1 MEWRSNT
8 SSLADEGAT
17 LSTEAIPTETE
28 RDRVIETVA
37 RFHRAV
43 DYANWD
49 LFRSVVTDDVAW
61 WISISDGSSSLVHDF
76 SGADN
81 IVEYLRL
88 VAPGATPHH
97 HTTNHLVE
105 IGETTASYQAY
116 MLAMNR
122 MTLTPLAE
130 AMVGCEL
137 VRSGSGWLIARFSIT
152 EHVQRGSVSYIESL
166 LEDWT
171 SPTEGCA

>member
-1 MEWRSNT
+1 M
-8 SSLADEGAT
+8 
-17 LSTEAIPTETE
+17 STDAIPNETE

-43 DYANWD
+43 DYADWD

-61 WISISDGSSSLVHDF
+61 LISISDGTSSLVHDF
-76 SGADN
+76 SGAHN
-81 IVEYLRL
+81 IVEYLRF

-105 IGETTASYQAY
+105 IGDTTATYEAY

-130 AMVGCEL
+130 AVVGCEL
-137 VRSGSGWLIARFSIT
+137 IRAGSRWLISRFSIE
-152 EHVQRGSVSYIESL
+152 EHVQRGSVSYIQSL
-166 LEDWT
+166 LKDWE
-171 SPTEGCA
+171 SPQSTTVS